1 MLQNN
6 LWENSSKENIA
17 FDTNNGGL
25 FLPDGFE
32 AVVVVD
38 SLPGRAR
45 HLAVNSNGDI
55 YVKANK
61 PIEGGM
67 NYVLRDENNDGRA
80 DIIKNFGPIA
90 SEGAY
95 ATGMRIHN
103 GYLYTSSE
111 MLVYR
116 YKLKK
121 GEMVPSSKAE

>member
-1 MLQNN
+1 MPFTRFQPLYFMAIW
-6 LWENSSKENIA
+6 LIA
-17 FDTNNGGL
+17 MVCTSCLREKNGGL

-32 AVVVVD
+32 AAVVVD

-45 HLAVNSNGDI
+45 HLAVNDNGDI
-55 YVKANK
+55 YIKANR

-80 DIIKNFGPIA
+80 DIIKNFGPLA

-103 GYLYTSSE
+103 GYLYT
-111 MLVYR
+111 
-116 YKLKK
+116 
-121 GEMVPSSKAE
+121 